1 MKKTVDNKSLRV
13 QRTRHKKE
21 KDADPEV
28 TVKVTK
34 CGYPTFNSK
43 GTSIGECQR
52 PVVGKAK
59 NCPHHVADF
68 NRMMEDV
75 RTVKNGVC
83 EWLSV
88 RPSKIPCD
96 EAGIV
101 CFCVM

>member
-13 QRTRHKKE
+13 QRDRHKKV
-21 KDADPEV
+21 KDTDPEV
-28 TVKVTK
+28 TVKVAK

-43 GTSIGECQR
+43 GTAIGECQR

-59 NCPHHVADF
+59 NCDYHIADF
-68 NRMMEDV
+68 ERMLEDV
-75 RTVKNGVC
+75 KTVKNGVS

-88 RPSKIPCD
+88 RPSKIPHA

-101 CFCVM
+101 YSCVM